1 MSKKNVVV
9 LISGSGSNLQ
19 AFIEAQKAPDFFGEI
34 KAVISNKTDAY
45 GLTRAEQAG
54 IPAIAVAH
62 QDFEDRLSFDTA
74 LAQVIE
80 NFQPDLV
87 ILAGF
92 MRILTAE
99 FVSQFKGRL
108 LNIHPSLLPKYP
120 GLHTHRKALDN
131 KDKYHGTSVHF
142 VTEELD
148 GGPIIGQSK
157 TEILAS
163 DDEESLVKRVQALEH
178 QLYPEIAKLFLNG
191 SISLQK
197 DRVYFE
203 NNPLQVPIT
212 IQ

>member
-178 QLYPEIAKLFLNG
+178 QLYPEIAKLFLDG
-191 SISLQK
+191 SISLKK